1 MDTNVEVKWTEM
13 KIYEDLLNFVETG
26 EISVPAEEMTAFC
39 KRKIAV
45 LNNKKVKAKERAE
58 KNKAGTD
65 ALAEAIYNVLTY
77 EYETV
82 ADIAAKVDFED
93 VTVSK
98 CVYRLSKMVDA

>member
-58 KNKAGTD
+58 KTKAVYFMPHIVSR
-65 ALAEAIYNVLTY
+65 AVAIPLDKFIVTNINV
-77 EYETV
+77 
-82 ADIAAKVDFED
+82 
-93 VTVSK
+93 S
-98 CVYRLSKMVDA
+98 